1 MHISMVVFDIAGTT
15 VDEGNVVYRTLHK
28 AIEKFCP
35 AISFEDVLLW
45 GAGKEKLQAIKET
58 LVGTNNNLSDENIQI
73 IFQDF
78 LQLLE
83 KEYEHLM
90 VIPTSNTERL
100 FSELRKMGVLVVL
113 NTGYNQ
119 VTAYSLIKKLNWQ
132 EGVHYD
138 LLVTASDVKKNR
150 PNPDMILYAMDKL
163 NIQDADTVIKVGD
176 STIDIEEGRN
186 AGCKYNIGVTTGAHT
201 KAQLKTVNPNFIF
214 DNIYDLMLIIH

>member
-1 MHISMVVFDIAGTT
+1 MHISMVVFDMAGTT

-35 AISFEDVLLW
+35 TISFEEVLLW

-58 LVGTNNNLSDENIQI
+58 LAGTNNNLSEEDIHI

-78 LQLLE
+78 LRLLE
-83 KEYEHLM
+83 KAYEHLM

-100 FSELRKMGVLVVL
+100 FQELRSLGILVVL
-113 NTGYNQ
+113 NTGYNFA
-119 VTAYSLIKKLNWQ
+119 TASSLIQKLNWQ
-132 EGVHYD
+132 KGVHYD
-138 LLVTASDVKKNR
+138 LLVTASDVTNNR
-150 PNPDMILYAMDKL
+150 PQPDMIFYAMNKL
-163 NIQDADTVIKVGD
+163 NIQDADTIIKVGD
-176 STIDIEEGRN
+176 STIDIEEGKN

-201 KAQLKTVNPNFIF
+201 KAQLKEANPNFIF

>member
-1 MHISMVVFDIAGTT
+1 MVVFDMAGTT

-28 AIEKFCP
+28 SIEKFCP

>member
-1 MHISMVVFDIAGTT
+1 MHISMVVFDMAGTT

-35 AISFEDVLLW
+35 AISFKDVLLW

-58 LVGTNNNLSDENIQI
+58 LMGTNNNLSDENIQI